1 MWKNKLP
8 WDVLK
13 VDIDND
19 GIFDPGDGD
28 SMAVADL
35 ITDGVY
41 DPVELKKGTI
51 EINDIFSNQSRYN
64 GKLVLRPLQKLKIVA
79 SINEYYNKGKGFS
92 MDYRLIPEKN
102 STGAER
108 TRDLQLKS
116 SYAVSKNMFFW
127 ISVQI
132 IQ

>member
-8 WDVLK
+8 WDILK
-13 VDIDND
+13 VDTNND
-19 GIFDPGDGD
+19 GIFDPEDGD

-41 DPVELKKGTI
+41 EPIELKKGTI

-79 SINEYYNKGKGFS
+79 SINEYYNKKAFPTIQ
-92 MDYRLIPEKN
+92 RL
-102 STGAER
+102 
-108 TRDLQLKS
+108 
-116 SYAVSKNMFFW
+116 
-127 ISVQI
+127 
-132 IQ
+132 